1 MTRYTHKGG
10 GGTVLHDV
18 KGSPVD
24 RVWLGLSLAPTL
36 STLSPPHRGLRLQ
49 GWWIL
54 FQARFNVT
62 FVGRDALSVARFIL
76 RQERDAY
83 GCSACLSGW
92 LLG

>member
-49 GWWIL
+49 G
-54 FQARFNVT
+54 
-62 FVGRDALSVARFIL
+62 
-76 RQERDAY
+76 
-83 GCSACLSGW
+83 
-92 LLG
+92 